1 MRPGE
6 MMFNFQD
13 ADIQAVVKTVSQ
25 ITGKNFLIDP
35 RVKGKLTIISTQP
48 VSRSAVYQIFLA
60 ALKAQG
66 FTTTEG
72 PAGLLKIIPLGDA
85 KQSAEV
91 SSGVAP
97 RRGEQTITHI
107 AIVQH
112 GSATQMVPLL
122 RPLMAPTSQL
132 AVYPP
137 GNALI
142 ITDYA
147 DNIRNLLRIVDI
159 LDQRGNAEITIVPLR
174 YASAVDIAEVMIRLY
189 PNVIQSGGQPNPQA
203 GAEGDRVT
211 IMPDMRTNSL
221 LIRAENLGTVNNL
234 RALIEKLDVPAKVG
248 GNTRVVYL
256 RNAEATKLAEILRGL
271 LTGEARATQAAA
283 SATPGR
289 PAAVGASKAAEA
301 SQIQADEATNSLVI
315 SASDAV
321 FNNLRAVI
329 EKLDV
334 RRAQVFVEALIVEF
348 TTDKASEF
356 GFQWAGGNKAGT
368 GTVGA
373 ITNFPK
379 AGTGIAATVASPSS
393 LASAGGLTVAFLG
406 KKIPLPDGTSVRSLG
421 ALARALEETSGANIL
436 STPNLLTL
444 DNAEAKIIVGQNV
457 PFLTGSFSQA
467 TSTTGAVNPFQTIER
482 KDIGLTL
489 KIKPQIS
496 EGGSVKLQIYEENS
510 SVAAA
515 AGVQASD
522 LITNKR
528 SLDTTV
534 IVDDG
539 NTVVLGGLI
548 EDSVQDDTQAVPFLG
563 NIPVLGWLFKSRTQK
578 KTKTNLM
585 VFLRPIIVR
594 GPEDSYGFT
603 ASRYEHMHALGKS
616 LSEETS
622 VILED
627 FKPVVPPPRDKTKD
641 KKSDDTTSDTAPGS
655 ADTPAAKPDTDKT
668 QP

>member
-1 MRPGE
+1 

-107 AIVQH
+107 VTVQH

-174 YASAVDIAEVMIRLY
+174 YASAVDIAEVMVRLY
-189 PNVIQSGGQPNPQA
+189 PNVIQSGGQPTPQA

-211 IMPDMRTNSL
+211 IMPDLRTNSL

-234 RALIEKLDVPAKVG
+234 RALIEKLDVPAKIG

-271 LTGEARATQAAA
+271 LSGEARATQAVA

-289 PAAVGASKAAEA
+289 PAIGGKAAEA

-321 FNNLRAVI
+321 FNNLRSVI

-334 RRAQVFVEALIVEF
+334 RRAQVYVEALIVEI
-348 TTDKASEF
+348 TTDKASQF
-356 GFQWAGGNKAGT
+356 GFQWAGGNKAGN
-368 GTVGA
+368 GTIGA
-373 ITNFPK
+373 MSNFP
-379 AGTGIAATVASPSS
+379 ASGAGIAATTANPGN
-393 LASAGGLTVAFLG
+393 LASASGLSIAYLG
-406 KKIPLPDGTSVRSLG
+406 SKITLPDGSSVRSLG
-421 ALARALEETSGANIL
+421 ALARALEESNVANIL

-444 DNAEAKIIVGQNV
+444 DNAEAKIIVGKNV

-482 KDIGLTL
+482 KDVGLTL

-496 EGGSVKLQIYEENS
+496 EGGSVKLQIFQESS
-510 SVAAA
+510 SVAIAT
-515 AGVQASD
+515 GVQAQD

-539 NTVVLGGLI
+539 NTIVLGGLI
-548 EDSVQDDTQAVPFLG
+548 EDSVQESTQAVPFLG
-563 NIPVLGWLFKSRTQK
+563 RIPLLGWLFKYRDQK

-585 VFLRPIIVR
+585 VFLRPVIVR

-603 ASRYEHMHALGKS
+603 ASRYEYMHALEKK
-616 LSEETS
+616 LPEDTS
-622 VILED
+622 VMLEG
-627 FKPVVPPPRDKTKD
+627 FRPVQPPPRDKTKD
-641 KKSDDTTSDTAPGS
+641 KKSDDTASDTAPGAS
-655 ADTPAAKPDTDKT
+655 DTPAAKPDTDKT
-668 QP
+668 QQ